1 MCARHSAYVCVCVCV
16 ILRLGARQ
24 GMRVSCGSKGE
35 RGDRQ
40 QLLVY
45 GSRWQ
50 LMEIIRRNVNKQTG
64 AFVFGMSSFLWHA
77 AATAAA
83 AQQFAIKYIYSHPL
97 GMVYAIKCETLL
109 AYRSQISEAAISVAA
124 LSHDNRLNVSLSLCN
139 RFLKNCSRIARK

>member
-1 MCARHSAYVCVCVCV
+1 MCVCVCECV
-16 ILRLGARQ
+16 ILRVGARQ

-64 AFVFGMSSFLWHA
+64 ASVFGMSSFLWHA
-77 AATAAA
+77 EA

-97 GMVYAIKCETLL
+97 GMAYAIKCETLL
-109 AYRSQISEAAISVAA
+109 AYRPQISEAAISVAA
-124 LSHDNRLNVSLSLCN
+124 LSHDNRLNVSLSLSN
-139 RFLKNCSRIARK
+139 RFLENFRRIGEKIN